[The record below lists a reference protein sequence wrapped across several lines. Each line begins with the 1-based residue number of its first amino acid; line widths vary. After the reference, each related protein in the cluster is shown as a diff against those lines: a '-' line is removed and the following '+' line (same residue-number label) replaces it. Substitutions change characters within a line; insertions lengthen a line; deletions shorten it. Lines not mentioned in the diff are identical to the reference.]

1 MRYTVEYGGV
11 TYEQNGLDFADLLRF
26 GTTIQPKIAGLT
38 STAAAITSEKAVVS
52 SEVYSFYQTV
62 EKIFSQEEWIYL
74 IELFLVNERNLLS
87 INGETLSTDEIKEHF
102 RGDFLRMYAV
112 AVKLAIKNLWESSPF
127 MQSLDAFT
135 KNIVESLGKLL
146 KEKLET
152 IETGLQKATRDRL
165 KRS

>member
-62 EKIFSQEEWIYL
+62 
-74 IELFLVNERNLLS
+74 
-87 INGETLSTDEIKEHF
+87 
-102 RGDFLRMYAV
+102 
-112 AVKLAIKNLWESSPF
+112 
-127 MQSLDAFT
+127 
-135 KNIVESLGKLL
+135 
-146 KEKLET
+146 
-152 IETGLQKATRDRL
+152 
-165 KRS
+165 